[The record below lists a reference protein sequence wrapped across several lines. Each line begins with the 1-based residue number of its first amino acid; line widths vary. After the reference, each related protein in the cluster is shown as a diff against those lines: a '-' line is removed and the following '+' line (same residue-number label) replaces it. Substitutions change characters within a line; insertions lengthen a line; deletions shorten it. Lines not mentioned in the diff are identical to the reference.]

1 MRRWTALALIE
12 LSERGASAGAA
23 ERALLLLEAG
33 VMGREAAEALPLGV
47 RDRAL
52 FLLRALQFGARMVV
66 AQQCASCGEDY
77 EFAFTASD
85 FGRNALGAPGAS
97 VPIDGPDGPVAVR
110 PISAGDLAACE
121 REHDATSARLT
132 LRERVAPHG
141 AAVEDEVLEDALA
154 ALDPD
159 AELAIAARC
168 PECGQT
174 QEVTFDIAAFFWDEI
189 ALRVPRLLQ
198 QVADLARVNHWSERE
213 ILALPPARRR
223 YYLLAAAG

>member
-1 MRRWTALALIE
+1 MRCWTALELVE
-12 LSERGASAGAA
+12 LSEKGAPAGAA
-23 ERALLLLEAG
+23 ERAILLLEAG
-33 VMGREAAEALPLGV
+33 GMDREAAEALPLGA

-52 FLLRALQFGARMVV
+52 FRLRALQFGPRMEV

-77 EFAFTASD
+77 EFAVTASD
-85 FGRNALGAPGAS
+85 FGR
-97 VPIDGPDGPVAVR
+97 DGPGRPGGPVTIEGPNGPVTVR
-110 PISAGDLAACE
+110 PISAGDLAAVE
-121 REHDATSARLT
+121 RGRDSTTARRM
-132 LRERVAPHG
+132 LRERVAPQG
-141 AAVEDEVLEDALA
+141 AAIEDEALEDALA
-154 ALDPD
+154 ALDPE

-174 QEVTFDIAAFFWDEI
+174 QEVAFDIAAFFWNEI